1 MSNPTETATDKDTEK
16 PPSPTTTPLPDIS
29 TAESQPI
36 TLTLSRPQK
45 WLSTLTKYGV
55 ETSSIAPVPISSR
68 TDKRFINVFFVWFT
82 MSTNLLP
89 IVTGMVGTLSF
100 GLSLRDASLVILF
113 FSLLCALPPA
123 FMGVFGART
132 GLRTMLLA
140 RFTFGYYLTSI
151 IVALNLCTIAGF
163 GIIDCVLSG
172 LTLAAVSEG
181 GISATVGIVI
191 IALCGM
197 VVAIGG
203 YRILHQFER
212 YSWVFAL
219 VAILV
224 ATGEGGKGLINQAS
238 TEKPTPATVISFGGA
253 VAGFLIPWAAMAS
266 DFTVYCDTSVSPLR
280 IFFYT
285 YFGLNIPTIPL
296 MILGAAIGSST
307 STNSSWSTGYESY
320 SAGGVLYAMVSPLG
334 NFGKFISVLLS
345 FSLLGNL
352 AAAMYSISINFQLL
366 LPSKVMLKIPRLVF
380 VVIYTA
386 VAIPV
391 SISAATSFFASLENF
406 LYVIAYWSAA
416 FVSVTFTEHFLFRG
430 GRCTEEQYTHDTVSS
445 ASKLPSG
452 IAALTAMGASFGL
465 VVPCMAQIWYT
476 GPLAETVGDLG
487 FEVALVLAALL
498 YGPFRWVERKWRG
511 C

>member
-1 MSNPTETATDKDTEK
+1 MSKPTETDAEK
-16 PPSPTTTPLPDIS
+16 APSPTTTPLPDIS

-36 TLTLSRPQK
+36 TLSNPQK
-45 WLSTLTKYGV
+45 WLATLTKYGV
-55 ETSSIAPVPISSR
+55 ETSSIAPVPSDNR

-113 FSLLCALPPA
+113 FSVFCALPPA

-212 YSWVFAL
+212 YSWIFAL
-219 VAILV
+219 IAILV
-224 ATGEGGKGLINQAS
+224 ATGEGGKGLNNQAS
-238 TEKPTPATVISFGGA
+238 VERPTPATVISFGGA

-266 DFTVYCDTSVSPLR
+266 DFTVYCDTSVHPLR
-280 IFFYT
+280 IFAYT
-285 YFGLNIPTIPL
+285 FFGLNMPTIPL

-307 STNSSWSTGYESY
+307 STNEAWKTGYETY
-320 SAGGVLYAMVSPLG
+320 SAGGVLFAMVSPSG

-366 LPSKVMLKIPRLVF
+366 LPSKNVLKIPRLVF
-380 VVIYTA
+380 VIVYTA

-391 SISAATSFFASLENF
+391 SISAANSFFASLENF

-416 FVSVTFTEHFLFRG
+416 FVSVIFTEHFLFRG
-430 GRCTEEQYTHDTVSS
+430 GRCTEDVYSHDAVVT
-445 ASKLPSG
+445 ASMLPSG
-452 IAALTAMGASFGL
+452 IAAIAAMGASFGL

-498 YGPFRWVERKWRG
+498 YVPFRWGERRVRG

>member
-1 MSNPTETATDKDTEK
+1 MPKTTDTEK
-16 PPSPTTTPLPDIS
+16 PPSPNITDIA

-36 TLTLSRPQK
+36 TLSTPQK

-55 ETSSIAPVPISSR
+55 ETSSITPVPTINR

-113 FSLLCALPPA
+113 FSLFCALPPA

-132 GLRTMLLA
+132 GLRTMLLG
-140 RFTFGYYLTSI
+140 RFTFGYYLTSV

-191 IALCGM
+191 IALVGM
-197 VVAIGG
+197 VVAVGG

-212 YSWVFAL
+212 YSWIFAL
-219 VAILV
+219 IAILV
-224 ATGEGGKGLINQAS
+224 ATGEGGKGLHYQAV
-238 TEKPTPATVISFGGA
+238 TESPTPATVISFGGA

-266 DFTVYCDTSVSPLR
+266 DFTVYCDTSVHPLR
-280 IFFYT
+280 IFAYT
-285 YFGLNIPTIPL
+285 YLGLNIPTIPL

-307 STNSSWSTGYESY
+307 SSNAAWSTGYETY

-366 LPSKVMLKIPRLVF
+366 IPSAKMLKVPRLLF

-391 SISAATSFFASLENF
+391 SISAASSFFSSLENF

-416 FVSVTFTEHFLFRG
+416 FVSVVFTEHFLFRR
-430 GRCTEEQYTHDTVSS
+430 GRCTEEEYSHDAVGN
-445 ASKLPSG
+445 ASMLPSG
-452 IAALTAMGASFGL
+452 IAAIAAMGLSFGL

-476 GPLAETVGDLG
+476 GPLAEAVGDLG
-487 FEVALVLAALL
+487 FEVALVLAAVL
-498 YGPFRWVERKWRG
+498 YVPLRWGERRWRE

>member
-1 MSNPTETATDKDTEK
+1 MEKPSEK
-16 PPSPTTTPLPDIS
+16 PPSPTIDLTDIA

-36 TLTLSRPQK
+36 TLTAPK
-45 WLSTLTKYGV
+45 TWLSKIASWGIEV
-55 ETSSIAPVPISSR
+55 QGIAPVPPEQR
-68 TDKRFINVFFVWFT
+68 TDKRYINVFFVWFT

-123 FMGVFGART
+123 FMGAFGART
-132 GLRTMLLA
+132 GLRQMLQA

-172 LTLAAVSEG
+172 MTLAAVSEG

-197 VVAIGG
+197 VISMGG
-203 YRILHQFER
+203 YRVLHQFER
-212 YSWVFAL
+212 YSWIFAL

-224 ATGEGGKGLINQAS
+224 ATGEGGKYLHDQAP

-253 VAGFLIPWAAMAS
+253 IAGFLIPWAAMAS
-266 DFTVYCDTSVSPLR
+266 DFTVYCDTSVNPLR
-280 IFFYT
+280 IALYT
-285 YFGLNIPTIPL
+285 YLGLNIPTIPL
-296 MILGAAIGSST
+296 MVLGAAIGSAT
-307 STNSSWSTGYESY
+307 SSNAAWNNGYESY

-334 NFGKFISVLLS
+334 GFGKFISVLLS

-366 LPSKVMLKIPRLVF
+366 IPTAKMLKVPRILF

-391 SISAATSFFASLENF
+391 SISAAKSFFASLENF

-416 FVSVTFTEHFLFRG
+416 FVAVVFAEHFVFRRG
-430 GRCTEEQYTHDTVSS
+430 NCEQYSHDAVGK

-452 IAALTAMGASFGL
+452 IAAIAAMGLSFGL
-465 VVPCMAQIWYT
+465 IVPCMAQIWYT

-487 FEVALVLAALL
+487 FEVALVLAPIL
-498 YGPFRWVERKWRG
+498 YVPLRWAERRWRG
-511 C
+511 Y